1 MVDAKT
7 TNWNDVKI
15 IYNNGKE
22 MEGYE
27 HTCM

>member
-7 TNWNDVKI
+7 TNWNDVKV

-27 HTCM
+27 RTCM